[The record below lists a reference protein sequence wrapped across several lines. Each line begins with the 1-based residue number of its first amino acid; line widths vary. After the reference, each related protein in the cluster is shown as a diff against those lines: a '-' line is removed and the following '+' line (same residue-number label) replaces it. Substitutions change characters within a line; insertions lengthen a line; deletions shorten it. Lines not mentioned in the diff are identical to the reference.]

1 MNDSVKKVVLG
12 ADHPGFETKEK
23 IKKIVQDMGMIC
35 EDMGTDSDKSVD
47 YPIFAFRTAEKV
59 LENNET
65 LGILI
70 CGTGIGMAIAANKV
84 AGIRAAV
91 CHSELTAKMAREHNG
106 ANILALGARVLD
118 WDTIQ
123 GVVQTFLQTPISQD
137 ERHARRRALIDHKK

>member
-1 MNDSVKKVVLG
+1 MNHSVKKVVLG

-23 IKKIVQDMGMIC
+23 IKKLVQDMGMIC

-91 CHSELTAKMAREHNG
+91 CHSEHTAKMAREHNG

-123 GVVQTFLQTPISQD
+123 RVVQTFLKTSISQD
-137 ERHARRRALIDHKK
+137 GRHARRRALIDHKK

>member
-1 MNDSVKKVVLG
+1 MNNSVKRVVVG

-23 IKKIVQDMGMIC
+23 IKKLIQDMGMIC
-35 EDMGTDSDKSVD
+35 EDVGTDSEKSVD
-47 YPIFAFRTAEKV
+47 YPLFAFRTAEKI

-70 CGTGIGMAIAANKV
+70 CGTGIGMAISANKV

-106 ANILALGARVLD
+106 ANIMALGARIID
-118 WDTIQ
+118 WETIQ
-123 GVVQTFLQTPISQD
+123 SMVRAFLLTPISQD
-137 ERHARRRALIDHKK
+137 ERHARRRALIDNKK